1 MIIERGMTSHD
12 RSYYYYFLYF
22 VRPQTTEAHVT
33 CGLSSIVFT
42 TWSDVFTSPW
52 DVVHRQT
59 GRRAG
64 FFSFFISHCC
74 ITSSFK
80 QLIVISSL
88 SAPYNYPAS
97 LLLYTRESNNAVIYI
112 KVQSG
117 ERCNCFCGRL
127 LSTASQPARVFLVF
141 FFLLTFP
148 MTWSLLYL

>member
-12 RSYYYYFLYF
+12 RSYYHNFLYF
-22 VRPQTTEAHVT
+22 VQPQTTEAHVT

-52 DVVHRQT
+52 DVVHQQT

-97 LLLYTRESNNAVIYI
+97 LLLYTRESNITPSSILKYRA
-112 KVQSG
+112 
-117 ERCNCFCGRL
+117 ERDAIAFVVGCYQQRANQLGFSL
-127 LSTASQPARVFLVF
+127 FSF
-141 FFLLTFP
+141 F
-148 MTWSLLYL
+148 S